1 MAMMAPS
8 AHHGGSEATN
18 NRGVQVISVVEHM
31 VNETRHCLKFC
42 CRDIIARCEGDFIA
56 GRILIGT
63 EYGGKVPYLV
73 IAGSLQ
79 GRATFRDK
87 G

>member
-1 MAMMAPS
+1 MAPS

-31 VNETRHCLKFC
+31 MNETRHCLKFC

-63 EYGGKVPYLV
+63 EYGGKVP
-73 IAGSLQ
+73 
-79 GRATFRDK
+79 
-87 G
+87 